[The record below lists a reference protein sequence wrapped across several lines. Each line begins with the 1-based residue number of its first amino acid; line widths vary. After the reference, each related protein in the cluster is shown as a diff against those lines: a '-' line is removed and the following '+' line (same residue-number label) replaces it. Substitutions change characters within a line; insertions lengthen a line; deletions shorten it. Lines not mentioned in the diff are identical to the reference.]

1 MKKKDNSTAAETTLA
16 IPVSEETKLMLRL
29 ISVVKN
35 QSLRKISQDL
45 LASAVKKEA
54 EKYKDEIRYLLKL

>member
-1 MKKKDNSTAAETTLA
+1 MKKKDSSTAAETILA
-16 IPVSEETKLMLRL
+16 IPVSEETKRMLRL

-54 EKYKDEIRYLLKL
+54 EKYKDEIRDLLKL